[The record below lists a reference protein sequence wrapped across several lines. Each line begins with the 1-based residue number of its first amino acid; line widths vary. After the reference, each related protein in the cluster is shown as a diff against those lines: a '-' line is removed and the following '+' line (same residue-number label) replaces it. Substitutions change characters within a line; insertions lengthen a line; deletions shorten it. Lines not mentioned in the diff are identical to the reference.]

1 MVTRESLLN
10 SARLPECQDD
20 VEAGLHTENHLPGR
34 SSYVK
39 TMVFGG
45 LDGVLTMF
53 AVVSGAAGA
62 SVSAKKLVC
71 LSIGSLL
78 ASSFSMGFGE
88 YVSLKAESDFVDS
101 EKAREEREIEY
112 CPDIE
117 KKEMLDIYMNRYMF
131 SRSDATTLV
140 DVSFRNKDYFLRH
153 MMVEELG
160 IMLEDDE
167 TTPLKKSFI
176 MAISFLAMGLFPLGG
191 YLVLALFGEEESE
204 GSIATFAFT
213 TIFTLLGAA
222 TLGFFKGKYLKQNR
236 LKSALSMTFNS
247 IVVGVTS
254 YVFGLILS
262 LV

>member
-10 SARLPECQDD
+10 SARLPECRHD
-20 VEAGLHTENHLPGR
+20 VESGLHTEHHLPGR

-62 SVSAKKLVC
+62 SVSAKKLVY

-78 ASSFSMGFGE
+78 GSSFSMGFGE
-88 YVSLKAESDFVDS
+88 YVSLKAESDFVNS
-101 EKAREEREIEY
+101 EKAREEREIEH
-112 CPDIE
+112 CPELE

-131 SRSDATTLV
+131 SRLDAMALV

-160 IMLEDDE
+160 IILEDDD

-176 MAISFLAMGLFPLGG
+176 MSFSFLVMGLFPLGG
-191 YLVLALFGEEESE
+191 YLLLAMFGKEDSDENLP
-204 GSIATFAFT
+204 TFAFT
-213 TIFTLLGAA
+213 TFFTLLGAA
-222 TLGFFKGKYLKQNR
+222 TLGFFKGKYLKQNGF
-236 LKSALSMTFNS
+236 KSALNMTFNS
-247 IVVGVTS
+247 IVVGATS
-254 YVFGLILS
+254 YVFGLLLS
-262 LV
+262 MV